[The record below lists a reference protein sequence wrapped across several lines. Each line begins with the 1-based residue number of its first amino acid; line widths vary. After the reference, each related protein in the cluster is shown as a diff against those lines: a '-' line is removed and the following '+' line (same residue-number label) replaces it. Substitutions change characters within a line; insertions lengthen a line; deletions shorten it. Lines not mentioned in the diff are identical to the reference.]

1 MRRLCEDARNLHG
14 KNPGF
19 ENDYS
24 LSVGERGVEIRSVPL
39 YAAHCLGENC
49 VKYNL

>member
-1 MRRLCEDARNLHG
+1 MEKSGARVAYILS
-14 KNPGF
+14 

-24 LSVGERGVEIRSVPL
+24 LSLDERGVEIRHVPL

-49 VKYNL
+49 AKYNY

>member
-1 MRRLCEDARNLHG
+1 MEKSGARVAYILSE
-14 KNPGF
+14 K
-19 ENDYS
+19 DYS

-39 YAAHCLGENC
+39 YAAHCLGESC

>member
-1 MRRLCEDARNLHG
+1 MEKSGARVAYILS
-14 KNPGF
+14 

-24 LSVGERGVEIRSVPL
+24 LGVGERGVEIRSVPL

>member
-1 MRRLCEDARNLHG
+1 MEKSGTRVAYILS
-14 KNPGF
+14 

-24 LSVGERGVEIRSVPL
+24 LSVGKRGVEIRSVPL

>member
-1 MRRLCEDARNLHG
+1 MEKSGARVAYILS
-14 KNPGF
+14 

-24 LSVGERGVEIRSVPL
+24 LTTDERGVEIRSVPL

-49 VKYNL
+49 AKYNY

>member
-1 MRRLCEDARNLHG
+1 MEKSGARVAYILS
-14 KNPGF
+14 

-39 YAAHCLGENC
+39 YAAHYLGENC